1 MPRISKCGKWGL
13 SGGGGWWKHAD
24 GRLIETM
31 DDPSHPEAPTVA
43 DGPVAASAGVAGPE
57 SPSLAAEVVD
67 HVLGTHIGRYKLL
80 QKIGE
85 GGWGVVYMAEQQEPV
100 RRRLALKIIKL
111 GMDTRSV
118 IARFEAE
125 RQALAMMD
133 HPNIAR
139 VLDAGATESG
149 RPFFV
154 MELVRGISVTAY
166 CDQHSLPMEDRLRL
180 FMQVCQ
186 AVQHAHQKGVIHRD
200 LKPSNILVTHHDG
213 RPVPKVIDFG
223 IAKASEVRLTDKTLF
238 TAFEQFIGTPAY
250 MSPEQAE
257 MSSLDIDTRSD
268 IYSLGVL
275 LYELLTGRTPFSSGD
290 LAQAGLEG
298 MRRIIREQEPSRPS
312 TRLQELPE
320 PDVTSAAQRRQ
331 VEPARLAGLIRGDL
345 DWIVMKAIDK
355 DRTRRYATANELAA
369 DVERFLNGEPIS
381 ARPPSQLYKLRKLV
395 RRHRVVVGAGAATV
409 AALAAGLAVAVWQY
423 REKSHAWQITRDAEA
438 EKSRLLDEARL
449 AQASEARLRVEA
461 ERQERAARQRSY
473 AADINL
479 AQQALAVNNL
489 GRAQELLAQHRPT
502 PAQPEDLRG
511 WEWHHLWQQC
521 QSEALYTLARE
532 EQGVRSIT
540 VSGDG
545 RWAAG
550 EIGRGSEIAVW
561 DTRSQ
566 REVARLNRRDEARGP
581 GPEAPPP
588 NTPDSNPGEAPP
600 SDTPPR
606 EPGAPG
612 ATASAP
618 SAPSTPSRPTGRR
631 MLPFWES
638 RLTFAPVG
646 DTLAYAVSQRS
657 ERGRDT
663 HSIRL
668 WRASTQSVT
677 AEWPLASAAVALAFA
692 PDGASL
698 LVATADFQLTEIEA
712 ATGMGRR
719 TVPLAVEG
727 RSFPLV
733 RVSPDLRWLALAESN
748 GPFADGGGRLR
759 VLDAGTGAEVWSAE
773 TGDPWIRALAFAPEA
788 AVLAAGV
795 GTGGDAA
802 IRLWD
807 GASGRDLGRLDGH
820 RGQIS
825 SLVFW
830 PDGRILASASE
841 DHTIRI
847 WDVARQRLLATLRG
861 HKGGVRG
868 LTLLP
873 DRSTL
878 LSTGSDGA
886 VLAWDT
892 ASMQRQQSQFMLQA
906 AVRAWTFAPDSASV
920 ITLSPEGRVSRWY
933 GRQFE
938 TENII
943 VETGKAPSP
952 RSPAAFSDDA
962 RLLALGAADPDSK
975 DQAIVV
981 WDVVRGVRVSEIRSP
996 RESLALLGFVPGT
1009 TDLLTERQ
1017 GPGQECAR
1025 WDALTGTR
1033 IATWTGQ
1040 PVRGRQPVPAVS
1052 ADGRWLVTA
1061 DDQGAARWRDMT
1073 TGAETT
1079 LGLGLK
1085 EIQQLAFSPD
1095 RRQLVAISLTGTGQL
1110 WDAESRSKRADLS
1123 GFLGGMFS
1131 ACFSPDSRRLAIGSS
1146 GLEAIRI
1153 FDVASQRE
1161 LITLDAM
1168 GTVYHTAR
1176 FSPDGRL
1183 LGASNVQGTLTLWR
1197 TPDADEAGA
1206 PGPTTP
1212 R

>member
-1 MPRISKCGKWGL
+1 
-13 SGGGGWWKHAD
+13 
-24 GRLIETM
+24 M
-31 DDPSHPEAPTVA
+31 DAIPQPDPPTVSHDGEPA
-43 DGPVAASAGVAGPE
+43 DETVQAAAGTFGDDTHD
-57 SPSLAAEVVD
+57 S
-67 HVLGTHIGRYKLL
+67 VLGTHIGRYKLL
-80 QKIGE
+80 QRIGE

-111 GMDTRSV
+111 GMDTKSV

-186 AVQHAHQKGVIHRD
+186 AVQHAHQKGIIHRD

-312 TRLQELPE
+312 TRLQELSE

-369 DVERFLNGEPIS
+369 DIERFLNGEPIT
-381 ARPPSQLYKLRKLV
+381 ARPPSQLYKLGKLV
-395 RRHRVVVGAGAATV
+395 RRHRVVVTAGTATV
-409 AALAAGLAVAVWQY
+409 AALTAGLAVAIWQY
-423 REKSHAWQITRDAEA
+423 REKNHAWQIARDAEA
-438 EKSRLLDEARL
+438 EKSRLLDEARV
-449 AQASEARLRVEA
+449 AQKSEAHLRTEA

-489 GRAQELLAQHRPT
+489 GRAQDLLAQHRPA
-502 PAQPEDLRG
+502 PGQPEDLRG

-521 QSEALYTLARE
+521 QSEALFTLANE

-545 RWAAG
+545 HWAAG

-566 REVARLNRRDEARGP
+566 REVARLNRREEARSP
-581 GPEAPPP
+581 APEAPPP
-588 NTPDSNPGEAPP
+588 DAPGDPPTDAPP
-600 SDTPPR
+600 K
-606 EPGAPG
+606 EQAAAP
-612 ATASAP
+612 SAP
-618 SAPSTPSRPTGRR
+618 SAPSPTRERSTRAPERR

-638 RLTFAPVG
+638 RLTFSPVD
-646 DTLAYAVSQRS
+646 DTLAFAVSQRG
-657 ERGRDT
+657 EGGRDQ
-663 HSIRL
+663 HAVRL
-668 WRASTQSVT
+668 WKASTRT
-677 AEWPLASAAVALAFA
+677 MAAEWPLESPAVTVAFA

-698 LVATADFQLTEIEA
+698 LVATADFKLTVMEA
-712 ATGMGRR
+712 ATGKVRSV
-719 TVPLAVEG
+719 VPWAVEG
-727 RSFPLV
+727 RSFPLL
-733 RVSPDLRWLALAESN
+733 RISADLQRLAVAESN

-759 VLDAGTGAEVWSAE
+759 VLDATTGTEVWSAE
-773 TGDPWIRALAFAPEA
+773 TGDSWLRALAFAPGA
-788 AVLAAGV
+788 ALLAAGV
-795 GTGGDAA
+795 GTGGDSS

-807 GASGRDLGRLDGH
+807 GVSGRDLGRLDGH
-820 RGQIS
+820 RGQIT

-830 PDGRILASASE
+830 PDGQILASASE

-847 WDVARQRLLATLRG
+847 WDVPRQRLLATLRG
-861 HKGGVRG
+861 HRGGVRG

-886 VLAWDT
+886 VLGWDT
-892 ASMQRQQSQFMLQA
+892 ATMQRDQSQFMLLA
-906 AVRAWTFAPDSASV
+906 AVRAWTFAPDGESV
-920 ITLSPEGRVSRWY
+920 LTFSPEGRVSRWY

-938 TENII
+938 TENVV
-943 VETGKAPSP
+943 VETGQPPSP
-952 RSPAAFSDDA
+952 RSPVAFSDDA
-962 RLLALGAADPDSK
+962 RLLALGTTEPGTN

-981 WDVVRGVRVSEIRSP
+981 WDVARGIRLSDIRRP
-996 RESLALLGFVPGT
+996 QQNLALLGFVPGT
-1009 TDLLTERQ
+1009 TELLTEQQ
-1017 GPGQECAR
+1017 GPGDECAR
-1025 WDALTGTR
+1025 WDALSGTL
-1033 IATWTGQ
+1033 ISTWPGQ
-1040 PVRGRQPVPAVS
+1040 PARGRQPAPAVS
-1052 ADGRWLVTA
+1052 TDGRWLVTA
-1061 DDQGAARWRDMT
+1061 DEQGGSRWRDMT
-1073 TGAETT
+1073 TGGETT
-1079 LGLGLK
+1079 LDLGLK
-1085 EIQQLAFSPD
+1085 DLLQLAFSPD
-1095 RRQLVAISLTGTGQL
+1095 RRQLVAISTTGVGQL
-1110 WDAESRSKRADLS
+1110 WDTESRRKLADLS

-1131 ACFSPDSRRLAIGSS
+1131 ASFSPDSRRLAIGSG
-1146 GLEAIRI
+1146 GLEAVRI

-1168 GTVYHTAR
+1168 GTVYHSTR

-1183 LGASNVQGTLTLWR
+1183 LGASNVQGTLTFWR
-1197 TPDADEAGA
+1197 APDADELDA
-1206 PGPTTP
+1206 PAATP